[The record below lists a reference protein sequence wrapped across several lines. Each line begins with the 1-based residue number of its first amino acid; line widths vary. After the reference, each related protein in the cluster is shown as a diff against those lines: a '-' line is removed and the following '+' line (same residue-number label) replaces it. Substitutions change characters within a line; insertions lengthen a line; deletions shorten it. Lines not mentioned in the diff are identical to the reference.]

1 MRLGRTQSSSP
12 IPESVRGALLSR
24 ALAAALPPLPLA
36 LPPLP
41 LALPPLPLALPPR
54 HEAVSHLS
62 RVIEFKLGLGLGL
75 AIGSVGGRG
84 FGGGRAIGFGF

>member
-36 LPPLP
+36 LPP
-41 LALPPLPLALPPR
+41 R
-54 HEAVSHLS
+54 HEAVSQLS

-84 FGGGRAIGFGF
+84 FGGGRAVGFGF

>member
-41 LALPPLPLALPPR
+41 LALPPR
-54 HEAVSHLS
+54 HEAVSQLS

-84 FGGGRAIGFGF
+84 FGGGRAVGFGF